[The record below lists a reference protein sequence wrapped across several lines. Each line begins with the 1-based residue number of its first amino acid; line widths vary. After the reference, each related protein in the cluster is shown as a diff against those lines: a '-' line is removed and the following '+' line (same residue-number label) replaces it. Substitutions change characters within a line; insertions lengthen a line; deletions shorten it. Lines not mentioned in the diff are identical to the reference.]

1 MISNDTALMAHL
13 LRRAGFGASR
23 DELEQYLAMGYDGA
37 VEALLNPSDPNNMPD
52 DLIRRYHV
60 EQSEL
65 RDLPGS
71 AAYWMYRMIST
82 SCPMEEKIALFWH
95 SLFATG
101 YAKLNQARTQLNQ
114 VEMFRRSGLGS
125 FEELLVELSKDPAM
139 IIWLDNN
146 ENHGDA
152 INENYGRELLEL
164 FSMGIGN
171 YSEDDIKA
179 CARAFTGWTLGNAEY
194 MSIRAAKDSIWPY
207 GRIAWHFNYREEDH
221 DDGEKTFLGE
231 TGNFNGEDIVAII
244 VKQEATARFLATRLF
259 QYFAAD
265 EVPAAGEKVV
275 GEMMAT
281 YFSSGYQVRDM
292 LQTLFR
298 SEYFKSE
305 EARFARVK
313 GPVEMVV
320 GAIRMAGNYQNP
332 SLGIEKV
339 SNNMFFMGQGLLRP
353 PTVEGWHEGAE
364 WIDSGALVE
373 RVNFVAKE
381 LSDVNSP
388 GVRSIIN
395 RLAASADQG
404 VLDPTDLADGCLDLL
419 GPIEVSDETRSVLV
433 EYASRQ
439 GDLDLSGHQPGDEAE
454 QRVGN
459 MLRLVAATREYQL
472 A

>member
-23 DELEQYLAMGYDGA
+23 NELEEYLALGYDGA
-37 VEALLNPSDPNNMPD
+37 VEALLNPSDPGNMPD

-65 RDLPGS
+65 RDLAGS

-82 SCPMEEKIALFWH
+82 SCPMEEKTALFWH
-95 SLFATG
+95 GLFATG
-101 YAKLNQARTQLNQ
+101 YAKLNQARSLLNQ

-139 IIWLDNN
+139 IVWLDNN
-146 ENHGDA
+146 ENHGTA

-171 YSEDDIKA
+171 YSEDDIKE

-194 MSIRAAKDSIWPY
+194 MSVRAAKDSIWPY
-207 GRIAWHFNYREEDH
+207 GRIAWHFDYREEDH

-231 TGNFNGEDIVAII
+231 TGNFNGEDIIAII
-244 VKQEATARFLATRLF
+244 VKQESTARFVATRLF
-259 QYFAAD
+259 QFFAAD
-265 EVPAAGEKVV
+265 VITEAGEKTIE
-275 GEMMAT
+275 EMMAT

-292 LQTLFR
+292 LRTLFH
-298 SEYFKSE
+298 SDYFKSE

-320 GAIRMAGNYQNP
+320 GAVRMAGNYQNP
-332 SLGIEKV
+332 ALGIEKV
-339 SNNMFFMGQGLLRP
+339 SNTMLYMGQGLLQP
-353 PTVEGWHEGAE
+353 PTVEGWHEGSE

-373 RVNFVAKE
+373 RVNFAAKE
-381 LSDVNSP
+381 LSDVSSS
-388 GVRSIIN
+388 GVRSIID
-395 RLAASADQG
+395 RLEAGADLG
-404 VLDPTDLADGCLDLL
+404 VLDPANLADGCLDLL

-433 EYASRQ
+433 EYAARL
-439 GDLDLSGHQPGDEAE
+439 GDLDLNGHQPGDLAE

>member
-1 MISNDTALMAHL
+1 MISNDTVLMAHL

-23 DELEQYLAMGYDGA
+23 DELEEYLAMGYEGA
-37 VEALLNPSDPNNMPD
+37 VETLLNPSDPDNMPD

-101 YAKLNQARTQLNQ
+101 YVKLNQARALLNQ
-114 VEMFRRSGLGS
+114 VDMFRRSGLGS

-139 IIWLDNN
+139 IVWLDNN
-146 ENHGDA
+146 ENHGSS
-152 INENYGRELLEL
+152 INENFGRELLEL

-171 YSEDDIKA
+171 YTEDDVKE

-207 GRIAWHFNYREEDH
+207 GRIAWHFDYRREDH

-231 TGNFNGEDIVAII
+231 TGRFNGEEIIAII
-244 VKQEATARFLATRLF
+244 VKQEATARFVATRLF
-259 QYFAAD
+259 QFFGAD
-265 EVPAAGEKVV
+265 EVTEAGEAVIE
-275 GEMMAT
+275 EMMAT
-281 YFSSGYQVRDM
+281 YFSSGYQIRDM
-292 LQTLFR
+292 LRTLFH
-298 SEYFKSE
+298 SGFFKSE
-305 EARFARVK
+305 DARFARVK

-320 GAIRMAGNYQNP
+320 GAIRMAGNYQSP

-339 SNNMFFMGQGLLRP
+339 SNTMFFMGQGLLRP
-353 PTVEGWHEGAE
+353 PTVDGWHEGAE

-381 LSDVNSP
+381 LSDVRSP
-388 GVRSIIN
+388 GVRSIID
-395 RLAASADQG
+395 RL
-404 VLDPTDLADGCLDLL
+404 
-419 GPIEVSDETRSVLV
+419 
-433 EYASRQ
+433 
-439 GDLDLSGHQPGDEAE
+439 EA
-454 QRVGN
+454 
-459 MLRLVAATREYQL
+459 
-472 A
+472 